1 MKKWLYDSVRDVDQA
16 PIDRL
21 RQFPREPDMLVY
33 GLRSLGALIIRE
45 LLHIYNHFE
54 IIGHQNLR
62 TNRSLVI
69 VANHCSHID
78 TLCLLAALPLRKL
91 HRAFPAAASDYFF
104 QSVPRLWAAAILVNA
119 LPFARQARV
128 RQSLSLCRE
137 LLANPGT
144 ILIIFPEGTRST
156 TGEVG
161 EFKSGIG
168 ALVAGRDV
176 AVAPCFIDGSFQA
189 WPKGKRFPRPRK
201 VRLIV
206 GTPRNYRDRGTDKID
221 ICAIAAELRDAVNQL
236 RPSKWKPLKELSLV
250 GTVPSCFIARGFQIR
265 ATDKALLLFH
275 RGHEHSGRW
284 QETVDSLDLDDVAIF
299 AWDARGHGRSP
310 GDRGAA
316 KSLHDVI
323 KDVDAFAR
331 HVSEKF
337 GIPIENMIVLAHSLA
352 GVTVTAWIHDYA
364 PPIRGHDFGDG
375 RISRE
380 ALHSIRNSGA
390 ANPSTAIRK
399 ELREIENAHA
409 RS

>member
-1 MKKWLYDSVRDVDQA
+1 MKKWLYDSMRDVDQA
-16 PIDRL
+16 PINRL
-21 RQFPREPDMLVY
+21 RQFPREPDTLVY
-33 GLRSLGALIIRE
+33 GLRSLGALIIRG
-45 LLHIYNHFE
+45 LLHTYNHFE

-69 VANHCSHID
+69 IANHCSHID

-176 AVAPCFIDGSFQA
+176 AVAPCFIDGSFRA

-201 VRLIV
+201 VRLVV
-206 GTPRNYRDRGTDKID
+206 GTPRNYCDRRTNKID
-221 ICAIAAELRDAVNQL
+221 ICAIAAELRDAVNEL
-236 RPSKWKPLKELSLV
+236 RP
-250 GTVPSCFIARGFQIR
+250 
-265 ATDKALLLFH
+265 
-275 RGHEHSGRW
+275 
-284 QETVDSLDLDDVAIF
+284 
-299 AWDARGHGRSP
+299 
-310 GDRGAA
+310 
-316 KSLHDVI
+316 
-323 KDVDAFAR
+323 
-331 HVSEKF
+331 
-337 GIPIENMIVLAHSLA
+337 
-352 GVTVTAWIHDYA
+352 
-364 PPIRGHDFGDG
+364 
-375 RISRE
+375 
-380 ALHSIRNSGA
+380 
-390 ANPSTAIRK
+390 ANGS
-399 ELREIENAHA
+399 H
-409 RS
+409 

>member
-1 MKKWLYDSVRDVDQA
+1 MRRWLHDSVRDLNQA
-16 PIDRL
+16 PVDHL

-33 GLRSLGALIIRE
+33 ALRSLGALIIRG
-45 LLHIYNHFE
+45 LLQIYNHFE

-62 TNRSLVI
+62 TNRSLVM

-176 AVAPCFIDGSFQA
+176 AVAPCFIDGSFRA
-189 WPKGKRFPRPRK
+189 WPKGRRFPRPRK
-201 VRLIV
+201 IRLVI
-206 GTPRNYRDRGTDKID
+206 GTPRNYRDYGTGKSD
-221 ICAIAAELRDAVNQL
+221 IGAIATELRDAVNQL
-236 RPSKWKPLKELSLV
+236 RP
-250 GTVPSCFIARGFQIR
+250 
-265 ATDKALLLFH
+265 
-275 RGHEHSGRW
+275 
-284 QETVDSLDLDDVAIF
+284 
-299 AWDARGHGRSP
+299 
-310 GDRGAA
+310 
-316 KSLHDVI
+316 
-323 KDVDAFAR
+323 
-331 HVSEKF
+331 
-337 GIPIENMIVLAHSLA
+337 
-352 GVTVTAWIHDYA
+352 
-364 PPIRGHDFGDG
+364 
-375 RISRE
+375 
-380 ALHSIRNSGA
+380 
-390 ANPSTAIRK
+390 ANGS
-399 ELREIENAHA
+399 H
-409 RS
+409 

>member
-1 MKKWLYDSVRDVDQA
+1 VREVDQA
-16 PIDRL
+16 SIDRL

-33 GLRSLGALIIRE
+33 GLRSLGAMIIRK

-54 IIGHQNLR
+54 IIGQQNLR

-104 QSVPRLWAAAILVNA
+104 QSIPRVWVAAILVNA
-119 LPFARQARV
+119 LPFARRARV

-137 LLANPGT
+137 LLAHAGS

-201 VRLIV
+201 IRLVV
-206 GTPRNYRDRGTDKID
+206 GTPRNYRDRGTDKIE
-221 ICAIAAELRDAVNQL
+221 IGAIAAELRDAVSEL
-236 RPSKWKPLKELSLV
+236 RP
-250 GTVPSCFIARGFQIR
+250 
-265 ATDKALLLFH
+265 
-275 RGHEHSGRW
+275 
-284 QETVDSLDLDDVAIF
+284 
-299 AWDARGHGRSP
+299 
-310 GDRGAA
+310 
-316 KSLHDVI
+316 
-323 KDVDAFAR
+323 
-331 HVSEKF
+331 
-337 GIPIENMIVLAHSLA
+337 
-352 GVTVTAWIHDYA
+352 
-364 PPIRGHDFGDG
+364 
-375 RISRE
+375 
-380 ALHSIRNSGA
+380 
-390 ANPSTAIRK
+390 ANGS
-399 ELREIENAHA
+399 H
-409 RS
+409 

>member
-16 PIDRL
+16 PINRL
-21 RQFPREPDMLVY
+21 RRFPREPDMLVY
-33 GLRSLGALIIRE
+33 GLRSLGALIIRG

-168 ALVAGRDV
+168 ALIAGRDV

-201 VRLIV
+201 VRLVI
-206 GTPRNYRDRGTDKID
+206 GTPRNYCNRGTDKFD
-221 ICAIAAELRDAVNQL
+221 ICTIAAELRDAVNQL
-236 RPSKWKPLKELSLV
+236 RP
-250 GTVPSCFIARGFQIR
+250 
-265 ATDKALLLFH
+265 
-275 RGHEHSGRW
+275 
-284 QETVDSLDLDDVAIF
+284 
-299 AWDARGHGRSP
+299 
-310 GDRGAA
+310 
-316 KSLHDVI
+316 
-323 KDVDAFAR
+323 
-331 HVSEKF
+331 
-337 GIPIENMIVLAHSLA
+337 
-352 GVTVTAWIHDYA
+352 
-364 PPIRGHDFGDG
+364 
-375 RISRE
+375 
-380 ALHSIRNSGA
+380 
-390 ANPSTAIRK
+390 ANGS
-399 ELREIENAHA
+399 H
-409 RS
+409 

>member
-1 MKKWLYDSVRDVDQA
+1 MKKRLYDSVRDFDQA

-21 RQFPREPDMLVY
+21 RQFPREPDILVY
-33 GLRSLGALIIRE
+33 GLRSLCALIIRG

-176 AVAPCFIDGSFQA
+176 AVAPCVIDGSFQA

-206 GTPRNYRDRGTDKID
+206 GTARNYFDRGTDKID

-236 RPSKWKPLKELSLV
+236 RSAN
-250 GTVPSCFIARGFQIR
+250 G
-265 ATDKALLLFH
+265 
-275 RGHEHSGRW
+275 
-284 QETVDSLDLDDVAIF
+284 
-299 AWDARGHGRSP
+299 
-310 GDRGAA
+310 
-316 KSLHDVI
+316 
-323 KDVDAFAR
+323 
-331 HVSEKF
+331 
-337 GIPIENMIVLAHSLA
+337 
-352 GVTVTAWIHDYA
+352 
-364 PPIRGHDFGDG
+364 
-375 RISRE
+375 SR
-380 ALHSIRNSGA
+380 
-390 ANPSTAIRK
+390 
-399 ELREIENAHA
+399 
-409 RS
+409 